1 MGLIIKNARI
11 YENRK
16 LSNIKS
22 ILIKGNKIVKIG
34 HNFPDE
40 DEHKILDI
48 SGRIVIP
55 GLIDCHTH
63 LYQTFGR
70 GLMDD
75 LHITKWLEI
84 IWQFP
89 HLFSEK
95 ALYYS
100 TLLGTME
107 AIKSGTTA
115 VGELLGEI
123 AEKPIIQAL
132 IDSGIRAVVGK
143 MENDY
148 PEGEN
153 TPVKSI
159 QDCLNDSK
167 QFFNRWHGKYNSR
180 LKVKLSFAGL
190 PACTDTLIKNLVK
203 LSKEYGIGIHAHAA
217 EGQQPTNQVRKR
229 FNKGEISALYELGA
243 LGPFTQLAHVI
254 WVDDEEIKLLAQTG
268 TSVIHCPYTNCKVT
282 DGISPMYKMQKVG
295 VNITFG
301 CDGGASSS
309 NYDILSEARLGSM
322 LQKVFSMDENI
333 FNAPSVY
340 DMLTING
347 ARALNQEE
355 EIGRIKEGYK
365 ADIIVLEYPT
375 SKMLSEDVFINNFI
389 YSYSGNEVVRDVI
402 IDGQL
407 IVNNHKFV
415 HINEN
420 NTLNKAREIFLKE
433 KGKLIAIK
441 SKIRK

>member
-1 MGLIIKNARI
+1 M
-11 YENRK
+11 
-16 LSNIKS
+16 KS
-22 ILIKGNKIVKIG
+22 ILIEGNKIVKIG
-34 HNFPDE
+34 HNFSDE
-40 DEHKILDI
+40 NKHKILDI

-55 GLIDCHTH
+55 GLVDCHTH

-89 HLFSEK
+89 HLFSEE

-100 TLLGTME
+100 TLLGAME

-115 VGELLGEI
+115 VGELLGES
-123 AEKPIIQAL
+123 AEEPIIQGL
-132 IDSGIRAVVGK
+132 MDSGIRAVAGK

-148 PEGEN
+148 PEGGN
-153 TPVKSI
+153 TPVKPT

-167 QFFNRWHGKYNSR
+167 QFFNRWQGKYDGR
-180 LKVKLSFAGL
+180 LKVKFSFAGL
-190 PACTDTLIKNLVK
+190 PACTDILIKK
-203 LSKEYGIGIHAHAA
+203 LTKLAKESGVGIHAHAA
-217 EGQQPTNQVRKR
+217 EGREPTNQVRKR
-229 FNKGEISALYELGA
+229 FNKGEISILHDLGA
-243 LGPFTQLAHVI
+243 LGPSTQLAHVI

-282 DGISPMYKMQKVG
+282 DGISPMYKMQKAG
-295 VNITFG
+295 VNITIG

-333 FNAPSVY
+333 FNASSVY
-340 DMLTING
+340 DMLTVNG
-347 ARALNQEE
+347 ARALNLEN

-365 ADIIVLEYPT
+365 ADMIVLEYPT
-375 SKMLSEDVFINNFI
+375 SKMLSEDVLVNNFI
-389 YSYSGNEVVRDVI
+389 YSCSGNEVVRDVI

-415 HINEN
+415 YINEDN
-420 NTLNKAREIFLKE
+420 IFNKAREIFLKE
-433 KGKLIAIK
+433 KVKLIAAK
-441 SKIRK
+441 SKMRK

>member
-11 YENRK
+11 YEDKK
-16 LSNIKS
+16 LSGKKS
-22 ILIKGNKIVKIG
+22 ILIDGNKIIKIG
-34 HNFPDE
+34 HNFSDE
-40 DEHKILDI
+40 NKHKILDI
-48 SGRIVIP
+48 SGRIVMP

-70 GLMDD
+70 GLMDN

-89 HLFSEK
+89 HFFSEE

-100 TLLGTME
+100 TLLGAIE
-107 AIKSGTTA
+107 AIKSGTTT
-115 VGELLGEI
+115 VGELLGES
-123 AEKPIIQAL
+123 AGEPIIHGL

-153 TPVKSI
+153 TPIKST
-159 QDCLNDSK
+159 QDCLDDSK
-167 QFFNRWHGKYNSR
+167 QFFNRWQGKYNGR
-180 LKVKLSFAGL
+180 LKVKFSFAGL
-190 PACTDTLIKNLVK
+190 PACTDSLIINLVK
-203 LSKEYGIGIHAHAA
+203 LAKEYRVGIHAHAA
-217 EGQQPTNQVRKR
+217 EGQEPTNQVRKR
-229 FNKGEISALYELGA
+229 FNKGEISALNDLGA
-243 LGPFTQLAHVI
+243 LGPATQLAHVI
-254 WVDDEEIKLLAQTG
+254 WIDDEEIKLLAQTG

-282 DGISPMYKMQKVG
+282 DGISPMYKMQKAG

-309 NYDILSEARLGSM
+309 NYDVLSEARLGSM
-322 LQKVFSMDENI
+322 LQKVSSMDEKT

-347 ARALNQEE
+347 ACALNLED
-355 EIGRIKEGYK
+355 EIGKIKEGYK
-365 ADIIVLEYPT
+365 ADMIVLEYPT

-389 YSYSGNEVVRDVI
+389 YSCSGNEVVRDVI
-402 IDGQL
+402 IDGHL

-415 HINEN
+415 YIDEDNI
-420 NTLNKAREIFLKE
+420 LNKAREIFLKE
-433 KGKLIAIK
+433 KGKLIALLK
-441 SKIRK
+441 K

>member
-22 ILIKGNKIVKIG
+22 ILIEGNKIVKIG
-34 HNFPDE
+34 HNFSDE
-40 DEHKILDI
+40 KKHKILDI

-89 HLFSEK
+89 HLFSEE

-100 TLLGTME
+100 TLLGAME
-107 AIKSGTTA
+107 AIKSGTTT
-115 VGELLGEI
+115 VGELLGES
-123 AEKPIIQAL
+123 AEEPIIQGL
-132 IDSGIRAVVGK
+132 MDSGIRAVAGK

-153 TPVKSI
+153 TPVKSTKN
-159 QDCLNDSK
+159 CLNDSK
-167 QFFNRWHGKYNSR
+167 QFFNRWQGKYNGR
-180 LKVKLSFAGL
+180 LKVKYSFAGL
-190 PACTDTLIKNLVK
+190 PACTDSLIINLIKLA
-203 LSKEYGIGIHAHAA
+203 KECGVGIHAHAA
-217 EGQQPTNQVRKR
+217 EGREPTNQVRKR
-229 FNKGEISALYELGA
+229 FGKGEISALYELGA

-282 DGISPMYKMQKVG
+282 DGISPMYKMQKAG

-333 FNAPSVY
+333 FTASSVY
-340 DMLTING
+340 NMLTVNG
-347 ARALNQEE
+347 ARALNLEE

-375 SKMLSEDVFINNFI
+375 SKMLSEDVLVNNFI
-389 YSYSGNEVVRDVI
+389 YSCSGNEVVRDVI

-415 HINEN
+415 YIDVDNILN
-420 NTLNKAREIFLKE
+420 NARKIFLKE
-433 KGKLIAIK
+433 KEKLIAIK
-441 SKIRK
+441 SNIRK

>member
-16 LSNIKS
+16 LSSMKS
-22 ILIKGNKIVKIG
+22 ILIEGNKIVKIG
-34 HNFPDE
+34 HNFSDE
-40 DEHKILDI
+40 KKHKILDI

-89 HLFSEK
+89 HLFSEE

-100 TLLGTME
+100 TLLGAME
-107 AIKSGTTA
+107 AIKSGTTT
-115 VGELLGEI
+115 VGELLGES
-123 AEKPIIQAL
+123 AEKPIIQGL
-132 IDSGIRAVVGK
+132 MDSGIRAVAGK

-153 TPVKSI
+153 TPVKST

-167 QFFNRWHGKYNSR
+167 QFFNRWQGKYDGR
-180 LKVKLSFAGL
+180 LKVKFSFAGL
-190 PACTDTLIKNLVK
+190 PACTDILIKK
-203 LSKEYGIGIHAHAA
+203 LMELAKESGVGIHAHAA
-217 EGQQPTNQVRKR
+217 EGMEPTNQVRKR
-229 FNKGEISALYELGA
+229 FNKGEISTLNELGV
-243 LGPFTQLAHVI
+243 LGPSTQLAHVI
-254 WVDDEEIKLLAQTG
+254 WVDDEEIKLLTQTG

-282 DGISPMYKMQKVG
+282 DGISPMYKMQKAG
-295 VNITFG
+295 VNITIG

-309 NYDILSEARLGSM
+309 NYDILLEARLGSM
-322 LQKVFSMDENI
+322 LQKVFSMDEKA

-340 DMLTING
+340 DMLTVNG
-347 ARALNQEE
+347 ARALNLEE
-355 EIGRIKEGYK
+355 EIGRIKEGYN
-365 ADIIVLEYPT
+365 ADMIVLEYPT
-375 SKMLSEDVFINNFI
+375 SKMLSEDLLVNNFI
-389 YSYSGNEVVRDVI
+389 YSCSGNEVVRDVI

-407 IVNNHKFV
+407 KVNNHKFV
-415 HINEN
+415 YINEDN
-420 NTLNKAREIFLKE
+420 ILNKAREIFLKE

-441 SKIRK
+441 SKMRK

>member
-16 LSNIKS
+16 LSSTKS
-22 ILIKGNKIVKIG
+22 ILIEENEIIKID
-34 HNFPDE
+34 HNFSDE
-40 DEHKILDI
+40 DKHKILDI
-48 SGRIVIP
+48 TGRIIIP

-89 HLFSEK
+89 NIFSEE

-100 TLLGTME
+100 TLLGAME

-115 VGELLGEI
+115 VAELLGES
-123 AEKPIIQAL
+123 AEKPVIQGL
-132 IDSGIRAVVGK
+132 MDSGIRAVVGK

-153 TPVKSI
+153 TPVKST

-167 QFFNRWHGKYNSR
+167 KFFNRWHGKYNGR
-180 LKVKLSFAGL
+180 LKVKFSFAGL
-190 PACTDTLIKNLVK
+190 PACTDILIKKLIK
-203 LSKEYGIGIHAHAA
+203 LSKEFGVGIHTHAA
-217 EGQQPTNQVRKR
+217 EGREPTNQVRKR
-229 FNKGEISALYELGA
+229 FNKGEISALNDLGA
-243 LGPFTQLAHVI
+243 LGPSTQLAHVI
-254 WVDDEEIKLLAQTG
+254 WVDNEEIKLLAQTG

-282 DGISPMYKMQKVG
+282 DGISPMYKMQKAG

-322 LQKVFSMDENI
+322 LQKVFSMEEKA
-333 FNAPSVY
+333 FNALSVY
-340 DMLTING
+340 DMLTVNG
-347 ARALNQEE
+347 ARALNLED

-365 ADIIVLEYPT
+365 ADMIVLEYPT
-375 SKMLSEDVFINNFI
+375 LKMLSEDVFVNNFI
-389 YSYSGNEVVRDVI
+389 YSCSGNEVVRDVI
-402 IDGQL
+402 INGQL

-415 HINEN
+415 HINEDNILN
-420 NTLNKAREIFLKE
+420 NAREIFLKE

-441 SKIRK
+441 SKMRK

>member
-16 LSNIKS
+16 LSSNKS
-22 ILIKGNKIVKIG
+22 VLIEGNKIIKIS
-34 HNFPDE
+34 HNFSDE
-40 DEHKILDI
+40 NKYKILDI

-89 HLFSEK
+89 NIFSEK

-100 TLLGTME
+100 TLLGAME

-115 VGELLGEI
+115 VGELLGES
-123 AEKPIIQAL
+123 AEEPIIQGL
-132 IDSGIRAVVGK
+132 MDSGIRAVVGK

-148 PEGEN
+148 PEGKN
-153 TPVKSI
+153 TPVKST

-167 QFFNRWHGKYNSR
+167 QFFNRWHGKYNNR
-180 LKVKLSFAGL
+180 LKVKFSFAGL
-190 PACTDTLIKNLVK
+190 PACTDSLIINLIKLA
-203 LSKEYGIGIHAHAA
+203 KECEVGIHAHAA
-217 EGQQPTNQVRKR
+217 EGQEPTNQVQKR
-229 FNKGEISALYELGA
+229 FNRGEISALNDLGA
-243 LGPFTQLAHVI
+243 LGPATQLAHVI
-254 WVDDEEIKLLAQTG
+254 WVDDEEIKILAQTG

-282 DGISPMYKMQKVG
+282 DGISPMYKMQKAG

-322 LQKVFSMDENI
+322 LQKVFSMDEKT

-340 DMLTING
+340 DMLTVNG
-347 ARALNQEE
+347 ARALNLEDD
-355 EIGRIKEGYK
+355 ISRIKEGYK
-365 ADIIVLEYPT
+365 ADMIVLEYPT
-375 SKMLSEDVFINNFI
+375 LKMLSEDVFINNFI
-389 YSYSGNEVVRDVI
+389 YSCSGNEVVRDVI

-407 IVNNHKFV
+407 IVNDHKFV
-415 HINEN
+415 YLDED
-420 NTLNKAREIFLKE
+420 TVLNKAREIFLKE
-433 KGKLIAIK
+433 KGKLIALLNYL
-441 SKIRK
+441 

>member
-16 LSNIKS
+16 LSGNKS
-22 ILIKGNKIVKIG
+22 ILIEGNKIIKIS
-34 HNFPDE
+34 HDFSDE
-40 DEHKILDI
+40 NKHKILNI
-48 SGRIVIP
+48 SGRIIIP

-89 HLFSEK
+89 NIFSEK

-100 TLLGTME
+100 TLLGAME

-115 VGELLGEI
+115 VGELLGES
-123 AEKPIIQAL
+123 AEEPIIQGL
-132 IDSGIRAVVGK
+132 MDSGIRAVVGK

-148 PEGEN
+148 PEGKN
-153 TPVKSI
+153 TPVKST

-167 QFFNRWHGKYNSR
+167 QFFNRWQEKHNGR
-180 LKVKLSFAGL
+180 LKVKFSFAGL
-190 PACTDTLIKNLVK
+190 PACTDILIKELIK
-203 LSKEYGIGIHAHAA
+203 LAKESGVGIHAHAA
-217 EGQQPTNQVRKR
+217 EGREPTNQVQKR
-229 FNKGEISALYELGA
+229 FNRGEISALNDLGA
-243 LGPFTQLAHVI
+243 LGPATQLAHVI

-268 TSVIHCPYTNCKVT
+268 TSVIHCPYTNCKVA
-282 DGISPMYKMQKVG
+282 DGISPMYKMQKAG
-295 VNITFG
+295 VNITMG

-309 NYDILSEARLGSM
+309 NYDILLEARLGSM
-322 LQKVFSMDENI
+322 LQKVFSMDEKI

-340 DMLTING
+340 DMLTVNG
-347 ARALNQEE
+347 ARALNLEDD
-355 EIGRIKEGYK
+355 IGRTKEGYK
-365 ADIIVLEYPT
+365 ADMVVLEYPT
-375 SKMLSEDVFINNFI
+375 SKILSEDVFINNFI
-389 YSYSGNEVVRDVI
+389 YSCSGNEVVRDVI

-415 HINEN
+415 YIDEDDI
-420 NTLNKAREIFLKE
+420 LSKAREIFLKE
-433 KGKLIAIK
+433 KVKLRATK
-441 SKIRK
+441 KDN

>member
-11 YENRK
+11 YEKRK
-16 LSNIKS
+16 LSTTKS
-22 ILIKGNKIVKIG
+22 ILIEENKIVKIG
-34 HNFPDE
+34 HNFSDE
-40 DEHKILDI
+40 NKHKILDI
-48 SGRIVIP
+48 SGRIILP

-89 HLFSEK
+89 HLFSEE

-100 TLLGTME
+100 TLLGAME

-115 VGELLGEI
+115 VGELLGES
-123 AEKPIIQAL
+123 AEKPIIQGL
-132 IDSGIRAVVGK
+132 MDSGIRAVVGK

-153 TPVKSI
+153 TPVKST

-217 EGQQPTNQVRKR
+217 ESQQPTNQVRKR

-282 DGISPMYKMQKVG
+282 DGISPMYKMQKAG

-309 NYDILSEARLGSM
+309 NYDVLSEARLGSM
-322 LQKVFSMDENI
+322 LQKVFSMDEKT
-333 FNAPSVY
+333 FNPLSVY
-340 DMLTING
+340 DMLTVNG
-347 ARALNQEE
+347 ARALNLEK

-365 ADIIVLEYPT
+365 ADMIVLEYPT

-389 YSYSGNEVVRDVI
+389 YSCSGNKIVRDVI
-402 IDGQL
+402 IDGKF
-407 IVNNHKFV
+407 IVKNHKF
-415 HINEN
+415 IYIDED
-420 NTLNKAREIFLKE
+420 TILNKARKIFLKE

-441 SKIRK
+441 SKMRK